1 VSSSKWIKESGLFP
15 DFKGWGIKY
24 CALTYSYREQAS
36 IINYIKNRQKHH
48 KQENFRDE
56 IERLFKEQ
64 GIDLEQKWFWEDN

>member
-1 VSSSKWIKESGLFP
+1 M
-15 DFKGWGIKY
+15 
-24 CALTYSYREQAS
+24 LTAYIQQAS

-64 GIDLEQKWFWEDN
+64 GIDLEQKWFLEDN